1 MNRYAKRITVACVGM
16 IFGIAGCGTLIGF
29 LQPRT
34 VTIRLVNNSDF
45 DVAVEMYTHDD
56 QNVPEFLIT
65 EVGDRIDRTVG
76 SGQSTTIVGACDNV
90 QAIIIEDADLLAIG
104 GLGPEANT
112 DVLRDGDEFSCGD
125 TVTFTFDH
133 SALITDF
140 DVTVSVS
147 PGAS

>member
-1 MNRYAKRITVACVGM
+1 MRTESKQFAIAGATLLM
-16 IFGIAGCGTLIGF
+16 GIAGCDALIGF

-45 DVAVEMYTHDD
+45 DVDVEMYTHDE
-56 QNVPEFLIT
+56 QNVAEFLIT
-65 EVGDRIDRTVG
+65 EVGDRIDRTVSAG
-76 SGQSTTIVGACDNV
+76 EATTILGDCDDV
-90 QAIIIEDADLLAIG
+90 QAIIIEDADLLAVG

-112 DVLRDGDEFSCGD
+112 DVIRDGSDFGCGD

-140 DVTVSVS
+140 DVSVDVTPS
-147 PGAS
+147 F

>member
-1 MNRYAKRITVACVGM
+1 MRTKSKQIAIAGVTLFV
-16 IFGIAGCGTLIGF
+16 GIAGCDALLGL

-45 DVAVEMYTHDD
+45 DVDVEMYTHDE
-56 QNVPEFLIT
+56 QNVAEFLIT

-76 SGQSTTIVGACDNV
+76 SGQSSTIVGDCDDI
-90 QAIIIEDADLLAIG
+90 QAIIIEDADLLAVG

-112 DVLRDGDEFSCGD
+112 DVIRDGSDFGCGD

-140 DVTVSVS
+140 DVTVNVT
-147 PGAS
+147 PLF